1 VLLKEDTKSG
11 QRQRVIT
18 DYFDLKKVCDF
29 IERNDFSWIF
39 LIYHDKVFSTLRVQ
53 FFAGTKFCEK
63 WPNRKNRFCKKIKA
77 ANRKIKS
84 RKYFYP
90 SGRQK
95 NTISRYN

>member
-53 FFAGTKFCEK
+53 FFAGTKFCGK
-63 WPNRKNRFCKKIKA
+63 
-77 ANRKIKS
+77 
-84 RKYFYP
+84 
-90 SGRQK
+90 
-95 NTISRYN
+95 